1 MATTYHI
8 LIETYDQIVHSDTIN
23 CDLRKELASLEKDE
37 QFNLGHRVGTWNDP
51 WYAEDKTTKVR
62 YYYYHNGRIR
72 VTTNYNQLT
81 YSQRTGKRSH

>member
-23 CDLRKELASLEKDE
+23 SNLRKELESLETDE
-37 QFNLGHRVGTWNDP
+37 EFGLGHRVGTWSDHYYENDP
-51 WYAEDKTTKVR
+51 NTKVR